1 MSRKKDI
8 TYADFA
14 VEEREKTL
22 KDSRVVTFLKTLT
35 REERW
40 AMVSAFIA
48 GRHDNMQNIVEHLT
62 KTSAI
67 ANAIVN
73 EKGGA
78 DIFYFLY
85 NKVARGPLDEYYLVS
100 DSGHQIYKRLEIMV
114 ERIPHILRRLFPGEE
129 EILVD
134 NIASG
139 QGYDMINILANPKNA
154 DLRNRVHV
162 RNIDP
167 NKLALEQG
175 LERIKEN
182 GLEDNFEIVVAT
194 IDEYK
199 GREAHLSV
207 ESGVYCPMSTP
218 ISIRLKRNK
227 ISKFLRH
234 GGYSIHNATTYKMI
248 EADLFTDFTMRMLGW
263 KMGFKTQ
270 REIKDIAIKAGF
282 KVDSVFSDLFDD
294 GSEAAFNFM
303 VVAKKK

>member
-1 MSRKKDI
+1 MSRKKSI
-8 TYADFA
+8 TYADFTI
-14 VEEREKTL
+14 EKRKRTL
-22 KDSRVVTFLKTLT
+22 KDPRVVTFLKTLPRQE
-35 REERW
+35 RET
-40 AMVSAFIA
+40 MVSAFVA
-48 GRHDNMQNIVEHLT
+48 GSHDNMQNIVEHLT
-62 KTSAI
+62 KTSVI

-85 NKVARGPLDEYYLVS
+85 NKIAKGSLDEYYLVS

-114 ERIPHILRRLFPGEE
+114 ERIPHILRRLFPGKE

-154 DLRNRVHV
+154 DLRNRIHV

-167 NKLALEQG
+167 NEPALKQG
-175 LERIKEN
+175 LKRIKEN

-194 IDEYK
+194 IDEYE
-199 GREAHLSV
+199 GREAHFCV
-207 ESGVYCPMSTP
+207 ESGIYCPLSTSY
-218 ISIRLKRNK
+218 SIRLKRNK
-227 ISKFLRH
+227 ISKFLRR
-234 GGYSIHNATTYKMI
+234 GGYSIHNATTYRMI
-248 EADLFTDFTMRMLGW
+248 ETDLFTDFTMRMLGW

-270 REIKDIAIKAGF
+270 QEIKDIAIKAGF

-294 GSEAAFNFM
+294 GSEAGFNFM
-303 VVAKKK
+303 VVAQKK